1 MAAFNTACVLI
12 TAVTCRCVVALVQL
26 DKVLDPAN
34 FWVVSPIAAYCKYDF
49 FRWCTV
55 DLSTLSLGL
64 PYAATIYG
72 SEATHT
78 IRRYPSIEL
87 YSHIL
92 VQNENCLVLLT
103 ETAYRRK

>member
-1 MAAFNTACVLI
+1 MGV
-12 TAVTCRCVVALVQL
+12 CRFRDSQFGLVKYIALGWTQRISWLLPLLPPLQL
-26 DKVLDPAN
+26 R
-34 FWVVSPIAAYCKYDF
+34 CDF

-72 SEATHT
+72 GEATNT

-87 YSHIL
+87 YA
-92 VQNENCLVLLT
+92 NENCLMLLT